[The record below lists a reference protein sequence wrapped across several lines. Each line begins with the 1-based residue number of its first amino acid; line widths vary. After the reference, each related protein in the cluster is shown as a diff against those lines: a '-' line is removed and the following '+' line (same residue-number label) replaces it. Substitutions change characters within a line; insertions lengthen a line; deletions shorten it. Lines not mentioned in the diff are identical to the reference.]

1 MSNKI
6 SDIRSDYLMS
16 DLNKS
21 DLESSPIS
29 QFKSWFSKALESNI
43 FEPNAMVLS
52 TADISGKVNARVVLL
67 KDITPEGFVFFT
79 NYNSSKGRD
88 LRENP
93 QGSLTFFWPQLEQ
106 QIRVNGIIEMTTRVY
121 SKAYFDSRPRESQ
134 ISAIAS
140 NQSEKLKSREELSN
154 EFIRLEKEFMGSPI
168 SIPNHW
174 GGYLVKPIEIEFW
187 QGRKSRM
194 HDRFA
199 YSLIN
204 NEWIIERLSP

>member
-79 NYNSSKGRD
+79 NYNSSKGSD

-106 QIRVNGIIEMTTRVY
+106 QIRVNGNIEMTTRVY

-134 ISAIAS
+134 IAAIAS

-174 GGYLVKPIEIEFW
+174 GGYVVKPTEIEFW

-194 HDRFA
+194 HDRFT
-199 YSLIN
+199 YSLID

>member
-174 GGYLVKPIEIEFW
+174 GGYVVKPIEIEFW

>member
-174 GGYLVKPIEIEFW
+174 GGYVVKPTEIEFW

-194 HDRFA
+194 HDRFT
-199 YSLIN
+199 YSLID

>member
-1 MSNKI
+1 MNTN
-6 SDIRSDYLMS
+6 RQT
-16 DLNKS
+16 DLDPN
-21 DLESSPIS
+21 PIS
-29 QFKSWFSKALESNI
+29 QFKSWFSKALELNI

-52 TADISGKVNARVVLL
+52 TVNILFKVNARVVLL
-67 KDITPEGFVFFT
+67 KDITPDGFVFFT

-106 QIRVNGIIEMTTRVY
+106 QIRVNGNIEMTTRGY

-134 ISAIAS
+134 IAAIAS
-140 NQSEKLKSREELSN
+140 NQSEKLMSREELSN
-154 EFIRLEKEFMGSPI
+154 EFIRLEKEFKGSPMG
-168 SIPNHW
+168 IPNHW
-174 GGYLVKPIEIEFW
+174 GGYLVKPTEIEFW

-194 HDRFA
+194 HDRFI

-204 NEWIIERLSP
+204 NEWIIDRLSP